1 MSVTSPSRYQG
12 QNASPVRLKARS
24 GFTLL
29 EVLIAVVLLAILTT
43 ALYASYFTVIKARER
58 AAEGMEARRE
68 LGATLDLLRREI
80 ASSVYVPVP
89 SNVPVDQANF
99 QDRLRFVVEDRDY
112 FGKPASILE
121 FTTLAPPAD
130 GTPRNESGILAVR
143 YEILETKDK
152 QRILTRKIR
161 DVFYDLTPEKAYP
174 QMERISGFLV
184 ECYDGSKWVKTWST
198 EQYRRVPSQV
208 RITVQF
214 EEDGKPVEF
223 SVLSGPKVI
232 GP

>member
-1 MSVTSPSRYQG
+1 LCVTSS
-12 QNASPVRLKARS
+12 NSPLVNSADLARPRARN

-29 EVLIAVVLLAILTT
+29 EILIAVVLLGILTT
-43 ALYASYFTVIKARER
+43 ALYASYFTVFKARER

-80 ASSVYVPVP
+80 ASSQYVRSSVP
-89 SNVPVDQANF
+89 LAQANP

-112 FGKPASILE
+112 FGKPSSILE
-121 FTTLAPPAD
+121 FTTLAPPPD
-130 GTPRNESGILAVR
+130 ESSRNESGINAVR
-143 YEILETKDK
+143 YEILETKNK
-152 QRILTRKIR
+152 QRILTRKVR
-161 DVFYDLTPEKAYP
+161 DVFFELAPEKANP

-184 ECYDGSKWVKTWST
+184 ECYDGSTWLKTWNT
-198 EQYRRVPSQV
+198 EFKPTLPTRV

-223 SVLSGPKVI
+223 SVLASPKVT
-232 GP
+232 P

>member
-1 MSVTSPSRYQG
+1 MCVTSSNSLHGNSVAPARQ
-12 QNASPVRLKARS
+12 RARS

-29 EVLIAVVLLAILTT
+29 EVLIAVVLLGILTT
-43 ALYASYFTVIKARER
+43 ALYASYFTVFKARER

-80 ASSVYVPVP
+80 ASSVYVRKTASLNPP
-89 SNVPVDQANF
+89 NQ

-112 FGKPASILE
+112 FGKPSSILE
-121 FTTLAPPAD
+121 FTTLAPPPDESSRA
-130 GTPRNESGILAVR
+130 NSGINAVR
-143 YEILETKDK
+143 YEILETKNK
-152 QRILTRKIR
+152 QRILTRKVR
-161 DVFYDLTPEKAYP
+161 DVFFDITPEKANP

-184 ECYDGSKWVKTWST
+184 ECSNDGTKWLKTWNT
-198 EQYRRVPSQV
+198 EFTPNLPVWV

-223 SVLSGPKVI
+223 SVLARPKVTL
-232 GP
+232 P

>member
-1 MSVTSPSRYQG
+1 LCVTSSSKHHENRADP
-12 QNASPVRLKARS
+12 ARLKARS

-29 EVLIAVVLLAILTT
+29 EVLIAVVLLGILTT
-43 ALYASYFTVIKARER
+43 ALYASYFTVFKARER

-80 ASSVYVPVP
+80 ASSQYVTSSVP
-89 SNVPVDQANF
+89 LNQANS

-143 YEILETKDK
+143 YEILENKNK
-152 QRILTRKIR
+152 QRILTRKVR
-161 DVFYDLTPEKAYP
+161 DVFHDLAPVKANP

-184 ECYDGSKWVKTWST
+184 ECYDGSKWLKTWNT
-198 EQYRRVPSQV
+198 ELNRRVPPLV

-223 SVLSGPKVI
+223 SVLVSPKVI
-232 GP
+232 P